1 MTISI
6 KKFNNDVMRY
16 LKPKERVGL
25 ILELQ
30 EQWKHGGDNYQN
42 EIRQIQLEMPEEQ
55 REEYAKI
62 AFTVILTNRILFEFA
77 LLSNGNFYQKYTILL
92 STILAFI
99 PRNSPE
105 KMTEDIVNMCYQE
118 LVQTYQEILSLF
130 FAEKEIARRLNLKK
144 VFYPIYSDYI
154 DEIKEKIRE
163 LLKPVKSL
171 GTNSDKV
178 QMDQPNLEIQKLLIQ
193 TILQA
198 VDEQL
203 TETF

>member
-1 MTISI
+1 
-6 KKFNNDVMRY
+6 MRY